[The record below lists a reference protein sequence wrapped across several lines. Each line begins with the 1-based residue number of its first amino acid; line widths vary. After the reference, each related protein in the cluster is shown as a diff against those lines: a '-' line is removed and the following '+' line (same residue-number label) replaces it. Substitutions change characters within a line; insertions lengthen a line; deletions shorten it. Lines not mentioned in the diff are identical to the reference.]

1 MTNRHP
7 KPPARSSAKAP
18 AARATGLHPR
28 NRHQGRYDFDA
39 LLALAP
45 ALARHLIRTPAG
57 ERSIDFAQPDA
68 VRTLNAAL
76 LQLHYGVRDWQLP
89 AGYLCPPVPG
99 RADYVHG
106 LADLLASD
114 RGGGIP
120 RGAGVRVLDVGTGA
134 NLVYPLIGH
143 ADYGWS
149 FVGSDID
156 SAALA
161 IAARTLAHNPRFA
174 EAITLRLQPQRNDL
188 FKGVIQPGERFAASL
203 CNPPFHASAADAA
216 QGSARK
222 WRNLGKP
229 VGPRGAPRLNFGGQA
244 NELWCS
250 GGEAGFLRRMV
261 AESATLPD
269 SVGWFTSLVAKAEH
283 LPALRQQLARLGAR
297 EVREQRMAQGTKQSR
312 FLAWSFLD
320 AAQRAALVPG
330 A

>member
-1 MTNRHP
+1 MNKEPR
-7 KPPARSSAKAP
+7 KPLAGS
-18 AARATGLHPR
+18 RATALPTRAAGLHPR
-28 NRHQGRYDFDA
+28 NRHQGRYDIDA
-39 LLALAP
+39 LLALSP
-45 ALARHLIRTPAG
+45 ALARHIVRTPLG
-57 ERSIDFAQPDA
+57 ERSIDFAQPEA

-99 RADYVHG
+99 RADYLHG

-114 RGGGIP
+114 RGGAIP
-120 RGAGVRVLDVGTGA
+120 RGAGLRVLDVGTGA

-143 ADYGWS
+143 AEYGWT

-156 SAALA
+156 AAALA

-174 EAITLRLQPQRNDL
+174 EAISLRLQPQRNDL
-188 FKGVIQPGERFAASL
+188 FKGAIAAGERFAASL
-203 CNPPFHASAADAA
+203 CNPPFHASAAEAA
-216 QGSARK
+216 LGSARK
-222 WRNLGKP
+222 WRNLGKAG
-229 VGPRGAPRLNFGGQA
+229 GPRSAPRLNFGGQS

-261 AESATLPD
+261 AESATLPEA
-269 SVGWFTSLVAKAEH
+269 VGWYTSLVAKAEH
-283 LPALRQQLARLGAR
+283 LSALRQQLDRLGAR
-297 EVREQRMAQGTKQSR
+297 AVREQRMSQGNKQSR

-320 AAQRAALVPG
+320 AAQRVALSAG

>member
-99 RADYVHG
+99 RADYLHG

-114 RGGGIP
+114 RGGAIP
-120 RGAGVRVLDVGTGA
+120 RGTAVRVLDVGTGA

-143 ADYGWS
+143 AEYGWQ
-149 FVGSDID
+149 FVGCDID
-156 SAALA
+156 AEALTV
-161 IAARTLAHNPRFA
+161 AARTLAHNPRFA
-174 EAITLRLQPQRNDL
+174 GAISLRLQPQRNDL
-188 FKGVIQPGERFAASL
+188 FKGVIQPGEGFAASL
-203 CNPPFHASAADAA
+203 CNPPFHASAAEAA
-216 QGSARK
+216 SGSARK

-229 VGPRGAPRLNFGGQA
+229 GGPRGAPRLNFGGQA
-244 NELWCS
+244 NELWCR
-250 GGEAGFLRRMV
+250 GGEAGFLQRMV
-261 AESATLPD
+261 AESASLPD

-312 FLAWSFLD
+312 FLAWSFRD